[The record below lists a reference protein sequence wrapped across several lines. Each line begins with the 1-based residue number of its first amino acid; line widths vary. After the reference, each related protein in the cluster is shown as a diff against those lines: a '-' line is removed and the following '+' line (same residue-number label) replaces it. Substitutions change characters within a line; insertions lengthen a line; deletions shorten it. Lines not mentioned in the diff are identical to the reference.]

1 MSFKK
6 NINKK
11 FGTYIREIRIDQGIG
26 QRELASNVGIAASY
40 LNDIEK
46 GKRAAPKQIIIKKLS
61 SLLKLDINYL
71 NDLAGATKENIAPD
85 ISEFI
90 KNNPRLVSLIRSIK
104 EKNINNEQIKKIE
117 NSLNN
122 KNLKALIVA
131 AGLGSRLKK
140 HTENL
145 PKCMLDFGGKTLLQ
159 RQLDSYKKC
168 GIKDISLIRG
178 YKKEKIKY
186 KGIKYFENTDYKN
199 NNILNSIFYAEK
211 VINGN
216 IIISYS
222 DILFDQSVVQRALE
236 SNHDI
241 SVVVDIDWRGYY
253 VGRKDHPIS
262 EAENVIFNSNNEVV
276 KIGKINAGDQ
286 EVHGEFIG
294 MIKLSNR
301 GTEIFK
307 EHFNRLKKIY
317 WNKPFQRAK
326 TFQTAYL
333 TDLIQELVDIGIK
346 VHCVII
352 ESGWKEIDTVEDYK
366 KALAGFKKKFTKN

>member
-1 MSFKK
+1 MSKKK
-6 NINKK
+6 N
-11 FGTYIREIRIDQGIG
+11 FGALVREARIKNGFG
-26 QRELASNVGIAASY
+26 QRELAAKIGIAASY

-46 GKRAAPKQIIIKKLS
+46 EKRSAPKQIVIKKIS
-61 SLLKLDINYL
+61 KLLKININIL
-71 NDLAGATKENIAPD
+71 NDLAGISKGNVAPD
-85 ISEFI
+85 IGEYI
-90 KNNPRLVSLIRSIK
+90 EKNPRIVSLIRSIK
-104 EKNINNEQIKKIE
+104 ENNLNEEQIRNIE
-117 NSLNN
+117 NSLN
-122 KNLKALIVA
+122 KNNNKALIIA

-159 RQLDSYKKC
+159 RQLDAYKKC
-168 GIKDISLIRG
+168 GIKNISLIRG
-178 YKKEKIKY
+178 YKKEKINY
-186 KGIKYFENTDYKN
+186 KGIEYFENTDYKN

-211 VINGN
+211 IINGN

-222 DILFDQSVVQRALE
+222 DILFDSSVVERTLN
-236 SNHDI
+236 SDHDI

-262 EAENVIFNSNNEVV
+262 EAENVIFNSNNEVE
-276 KIGKINAGDQ
+276 KIGKINTGNE

-307 EHFNRLKKIY
+307 EHFHRLKKIY

-326 TFQTAYL
+326 IFQKAYL
-333 TDLIQELVDIGIK
+333 TDFIQELVDIGFK

-366 KALAGFKKKFTKN
+366 KAIAGFNKKFTKS

>member
-1 MSFKK
+1 MKK
-6 NINKK
+6 NNFKST
-11 FGTYIREIRIDQGIG
+11 FGSFIREQRIKLEVG
-26 QRELASNVGIAASY
+26 QRELAGKLGIAASY

-46 GKRAAPKQIIIKKLS
+46 NKRKAPKQIIIKKIS
-61 SLLKLDINYL
+61 KVLKINLEDL
-71 NDLAGATKENIAPD
+71 NDLAGISKGNVAPD
-85 ISEFI
+85 IGEYI
-90 KNNPRLVSLIRSIK
+90 ENNPEIISLIRSIK
-104 EKNINNEQIKKIE
+104 ENQLNENQIKNIK
-117 NSLNN
+117 NSLN
-122 KNLKALIVA
+122 KNNCKALIIA

-159 RQLDSYKKC
+159 RQLDSYKKNN
-168 GIKDISLIRG
+168 ISDISLIRG
-178 YKKEKIKY
+178 YKKEKINY
-186 KGIKYFENTDYKN
+186 KGIKYFENKDYKN

-211 VINGN
+211 IINGN

-222 DILFDQSVVQRALE
+222 DILFDPSVVERTLK
-236 SNHDI
+236 SDHDI

-262 EAENVIFNSNNEVV
+262 EAENVIFNSNNEVE
-276 KIGKINAGDQ
+276 KIGKINTGND

-307 EHFNRLKKIY
+307 EHFHRLKRIY

-326 TFQTAYL
+326 IFQKAYL
-333 TDLIQELVDIGIK
+333 TDFIQELVDIGIK
-346 VHCVII
+346 VHCVIV

-366 KALAGFKKKFTKN
+366 KALVGFNKKFTKS